1 MLRDRNFPLLL
12 FFILICTISFTHVT
26 ITSNQ
31 SEIAPYWYSSNPY
44 RLNSSDYWLPF
55 FSYSDV
61 PHNLP
66 LRGYSAETRNW
77 FIDLGAF
84 EWFSDWVQTVWEY
97 NIPYFEENFTT
108 YTTIE
113 EQQEALENIFSVMS
127 WRLST
132 MGLSVD
138 YAQNLTPPFEAWV
151 PMVIMDNLTVNGY
164 AASSNMSNWI
174 IRPDIIESVLN
185 EAFPLIEWRTDLY
198 WYDWKTHLEFS
209 ELVKN
214 KTEGEYIMVDEYF
227 IGNLDTILYNILN
240 NRSEHDLKTYDVI
253 FPSILF
259 LIHEK
264 GLNYPG
270 FGPIGGLGHIQSQY
284 SEIASWQMSGR
295 NQNAY
300 FYGGDPTKPR
310 DPLTTTVL
318 HELGHCVG
326 LPHPHDA
333 QYDILEGG
341 WILDTTTISTMTY
354 YSRSNDFDQ
363 LDKDIMLNSIAL
375 QLWGRYQSEVFSL
388 DDYSLNSTQQT
399 IIDNLKSN
407 LLTIRDLLRESDV
420 ENLISLFTDVDTT
433 IEALVSDLGLNRSEV
448 NKYPSSFPLSV
459 RIDFILG
466 DGFISG
472 EQIVNN
478 LKTSLK
484 SEFIY
489 PIAPPTNLPTPH
501 YNLYTD
507 VHYASVEWQKNLT
520 EYIKSQITPD
530 LSSYYDPN
538 SVSPNAWI
546 GYPRQ
551 DIFQT
556 IEGYSINGS
565 LIENWLEDNPATSDR
580 SNQIQYRFYL
590 FNLQQALL
598 GDTTTRTTTK
608 KTTSFTVAACLTAFI
623 MLSIS
628 YKRVRK

>member
-1 MLRDRNFPLLL
+1 LKNQNFHPLLC
-12 FFILICTISFTHVT
+12 FTLICTISFSSVT

-31 SEIAPYWYSSNPY
+31 SEITPYWYSSNPY
-44 RLNSSDYWLPF
+44 RVNSSDYWLPF

-61 PHNLP
+61 PEGLP

-84 EWFSDWVQTVWEY
+84 EWFSDWVQNVWEY

-108 YTTIE
+108 YTKIE
-113 EQQEALENIFSVMS
+113 DQRDALENIFSVMS

-138 YAQNLTPPFEAWV
+138 YAKNLTPPFEAWI
-151 PMVIMDNLTVNGY
+151 PMVVMDNLTVNGY
-164 AASSNMSNWI
+164 ATPSNMSNWI

-198 WYDWKTHLEFS
+198 WYDWEDNLEFS
-209 ELVKN
+209 ELVNN
-214 KTEGEYIMVDEYF
+214 KTEGEYIMVDEVL
-227 IGNLDTILYNILN
+227 ISHLDTILYNIL
-240 NRSEHDLKTYDVI
+240 SDQSDYDLKTFDVI
-253 FPSILF
+253 FPSFLF

-264 GLNYPG
+264 ALYYPN

-284 SEIASWQMSGR
+284 SDIASWQMSGR

-310 DPLTTTVL
+310 NALTTTVL

-326 LPHPHDA
+326 LPHPHDV
-333 QYDILEGG
+333 QYDMLEGG

-363 LDKDIMLNSIAL
+363 LDKDIVLNSLAL
-375 QLWGRYQSEVFSL
+375 QLWGRYQNEVFSL
-388 DDYSLNSTQQT
+388 DDYSLNITQQT
-399 IIDNLKSN
+399 IIDNLKSD
-407 LLTIRDLLRESDV
+407 LLTTRDLLRESDV
-420 ENLISLFTDVDTT
+420 ENLKSLFTEVNSA
-433 IEALVSDLGLNRSEV
+433 IEALVSDLGLNRSEIGH
-448 NKYPSSFPLSV
+448 YPSSYPLSV
-459 RIDFILG
+459 RTDFILG
-466 DGFISG
+466 GGFISG
-472 EQIVNN
+472 EQIVND

-489 PIAPPTNLPTPH
+489 PIAPPTVLPTPH

-520 EYIKSQITPD
+520 EFIKSQMTPD
-530 LSSYYDPN
+530 ITSYYDPYA
-538 SVSPNAWI
+538 VSPDAWI
-546 GYPRQ
+546 GFPRQ
-551 DIFQT
+551 EIFHT

-565 LIENWLEDNPATSDR
+565 RVENWLENNPVTPTR
-580 SNQIQYRFYL
+580 SNQIQYRFYI
-590 FNLQQALL
+590 FNLNQSLFTDA
-598 GDTTTRTTTK
+598 TTMTTTK
-608 KTTSFTVAACLTAFI
+608 KTPSLTIAAFLTSFI
-623 MLSIS
+623 ILSIAR
-628 YKRVRK
+628 KRFRK